1 MRVTTDDVKH
11 IAALSRLKLDASELE
26 TLGKQLSDILL
37 YVEKLNELNTDGVE
51 PTSHVIPV
59 MNVFRED
66 IERDSL
72 TIEDALSNAPERAG
86 NFYKVPKIIE

>member
-1 MRVTTDDVKH
+1 MSVTTDDVKY
-11 IAALSRLKLDASELE
+11 IAALSRLKVDASELE
-26 TLGKQLSDILL
+26 TFGKQLSDILL
-37 YVEKLNELNTDGVE
+37 YVEKLSELNTDGVE

-72 TIEDALSNAPERAG
+72 AIEDALSNAPERAG